1 MLQSSHERVL
11 GRFHLK
17 STKVLAILTVLTVIL
32 LCSGLVAALNS
43 DEAISHA
50 IFSATPLQAGQP
62 AQVTILFSTTSTDN
76 LTIDYVGIN
85 FDWMPSG
92 DFFGYNL
99 TSEPVTV
106 LAGGSTVFNQMTI
119 QVPTTAASGDHT
131 YVIGI
136 DGTQGLSQTP
146 FSWTS
151 SNSTVQ
157 VTGGIIATPTPNSGG
172 QSAGQTDVLLY
183 AAIGAAII
191 IVALLIMVLMV
202 RRKRAQPT
210 SKAKQDETKPASSS
224 PEEKP
229 SPEQDFS
236 I

>member
-17 STKVLAILTVLTVIL
+17 STKILAILTVLTAIL
-32 LCSGLVAALNS
+32 LCSGFVSALNS
-43 DEAISHA
+43 DEAIAHA

-99 TSEPVTV
+99 TSEPITV

-119 QVPTTAASGDHT
+119 QVPTTAFSGDHT

-172 QSAGQTDVLLY
+172 QPGQADVLLY

-191 IVALLIMVLMV
+191 IIALLLMVLLV

-210 SKAKQDETKPASSS
+210 SKAKQDETKPASPS
-224 PEEKP
+224 PEKKP
-229 SPEQDFS
+229 SSEQDFS